1 MTDFQLQSL
10 LTRVGIQNSQ
20 LEQNGR
26 LLHILNPLG
35 NFNEWIVLTYNL
47 QILADYIVENSKLRK
62 KLEDVMEKYVKQV
75 EILAKLRP
83 TDPPAYPAQPYNPG
97 AQGANPG
104 YWNAIMSQRMDDL
117 ENRFEEIKELITEK
131 LGP

>member
-10 LTRVGIQNSQ
+10 RMRIGANPN

-35 NFNEWIVLTYNL
+35 GFNEWIPLTYNL
-47 QILADYIVENSKLRK
+47 QILADYVVENSKLRK
-62 KLEDVMEKYVKQV
+62 KLEDVVGEYVKQL

-83 TDPPAYPAQPYNPG
+83 ADPPTYPGQPHNPN
-97 AQGANPG
+97 APEANPN

-117 ENRFEEIKELITEK
+117 EKRFNKLEELITEK

>member
-1 MTDFQLQSL
+1 MTDSQLQSL
-10 LTRVGIQNSQ
+10 HMRIGPNPNLG
-20 LEQNGR
+20 QNGR

-35 NFNEWIVLTYNL
+35 CFNEWIPLTYNL
-47 QILADYIVENSKLRK
+47 QILAEYIMENSKLRK
-62 KLEDVMEKYVKQV
+62 KLEDVVGEYVKQL

-83 TDPPAYPAQPYNPG
+83 ADRPTCPGKPCNPN
-97 AQGANPG
+97 APGANPN

-117 ENRFEEIKELITEK
+117 EKRFNKLEELITEK